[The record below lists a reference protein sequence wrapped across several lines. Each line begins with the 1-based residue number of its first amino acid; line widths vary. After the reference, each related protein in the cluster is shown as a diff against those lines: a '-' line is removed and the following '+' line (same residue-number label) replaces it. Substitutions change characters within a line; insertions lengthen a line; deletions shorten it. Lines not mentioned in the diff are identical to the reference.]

1 VNQFAAA
8 AFNKA
13 NTGGTFSGD
22 VTVTG
27 NLVVNGSTTTVN
39 TATVTTNDP
48 LIKLANNNTV
58 SDSVDIGFYGTY
70 NSAGQKY
77 AGLVRQAGSDFF
89 LFKNLTTEPTAT
101 LPSGSRTEANTGTLF
116 ANVIGTI
123 TSGGYNLLNFSQSA
137 FNTANGANGLAAGA
151 YNQAN
156 TNAIN
161 ISIGN
166 GINATQNTRLNSLET
181 INTNQNTSISIIQGV
196 DLAQNAAI
204 TLLQSIDA
212 TQNTRLNSVETVN
225 TNQNNSINIINTQIS
240 GIQGVDATQNTRL
253 NAVETINNN
262 QNTAITIIQG
272 VDNTQNTTITAVNNY
287 AASAFAKANSAITLS
302 ANNSVLTFN
311 QTISESATLDK
322 GSLSVGPIVIN
333 SGVIVTVSDNSRW
346 VVL

>member
-39 TATVTTNDP
+39 TSTVTTNDP

-89 LFKNLTTEPTAT
+89 LFKNLTSEPTAT

-196 DLAQNAAI
+196 DNTQNASI
-204 TLLQSIDA
+204 VLLQSIDA
-212 TQNTRLNSVETVN
+212 TQNTRLNSVETIN
-225 TNQNNSINIINTQIS
+225 TNQNTSIS
-240 GIQGVDATQNTRL
+240 
-253 NAVETINNN
+253 
-262 QNTAITIIQG
+262 IIQG
-272 VDNTQNTTITAVNNY
+272 VDLTQNTTITAVNNF
-287 AASAFAKANSAITLS
+287 AAAAFAAANSKIDMKASGTIIEYSANITSNYTITAGKNALS
-302 ANNSVLTFN
+302 A
-311 QTISESATLDK
+311 
-322 GSLSVGPIVIN
+322 GPITIN
-333 SGVIVTVSDNSRW
+333 DSVTVTIPDDANW
-346 VVL
+346 TIV